1 MTAPDHRQPIIV
13 ADTGPLIR
21 LAAAGL
27 LDSLRALNRR
37 IVIVDRVEEE
47 AVADLT
53 KPYAREI
60 AQWLETMGDAIL
72 REMTIEGA
80 GIARL
85 RAAEPTPKNLALLK
99 RGTRNSGERAVRE
112 FVELFEPKDAD
123 DIIVVYED
131 IDMHTLLS
139 ASQVPLTLMTT
150 RAFARQMAEWHVN
163 VDAVEMLERI
173 LPAVSLRPTIRSIV
187 TPDFVSPK

>member
-1 MTAPDHRQPIIV
+1 VKLSDRQPIIV

-27 LDSLRALNRR
+27 LDSLRSLNRR

-47 AVADLT
+47 AVADRS
-53 KPYAREI
+53 KPFAREI
-60 AQWLETMGDAIL
+60 ADWIEKMGEAIQ
-72 REMTIEGA
+72 REETIEGQ
-80 GIARL
+80 GIAKL
-85 RAAEPTPKNLALLK
+85 REAEPTERNLGLLK
-99 RGTRNSGERAVRE
+99 RGARNSGERAVRE
-112 FVELFEPKDAD
+112 FVELYDPKDAD
-123 DIIVVYED
+123 DAIIVYED

-163 VDAVEMLERI
+163 IDAVEMLDRI
-173 LPAVSLRPTIRSIV
+173 LPGISLRPAIRSIV
-187 TPDFVSPK
+187 TPDFPGVK